1 MSFYEDNVADGSHC
15 MICLGLIGDDVG
27 YPRCCRN
34 CGGEGSEPNPEGH
47 KKRQKAEAMLRFD
60 GWLSRTGIAHK
71 KHNNGFHVV
80 LTLPDGRMIDC
91 WPSTKKWQL
100 RGERISRNGKAL
112 HDLVMQ
118 SLRPW
123 PWP

>member
-15 MICLGLIGDDVG
+15 MSCCGFIGEDVG
-27 YPRCCRN
+27 YPRACRN

-47 KKRQKAEAMLRFD
+47 KKRMKAEAMIRFQI
-60 GWLSRTGIAHK
+60 WLGNTGVEHT

-80 LTLPDGRMIDC
+80 LRLPDGRMVDC
-91 WPSTKKWQL
+91 WPSTRKWQL
-100 RGERISRNGKAL
+100 RGQKINRSGKAL
-112 HDLVMQ
+112 HDLVRQ

-123 PWP
+123 S

>member
-1 MSFYEDNVADGSHC
+1 MSFFEDNIEDGSHC
-15 MICLGLIGDDVG
+15 MTCLEFIGEDVG

-47 KKRQKAEAMLRFD
+47 KKRMKAEAMQRFD

-71 KHNNGFHVV
+71 KHNKGYHVV

-100 RGERISRNGKAL
+100 RGQRMSRNGKAL
-112 HDLVMQ
+112 HELVLQ
-118 SLRPW
+118 QLRPW
-123 PWP
+123 P

>member
-15 MICLGLIGDDVG
+15 VICCGFIGNDVG
-27 YPRCCRN
+27 YPRACRN

-47 KKRQKAEAMLRFD
+47 KKRVKAEAMQRFD
-60 GWLSRTGIAHK
+60 VWLSKTGLPHK

-80 LTLPDGRMIDC
+80 LTLPDGRFIDV

-100 RGERISRNGKAL
+100 RGDRISRNGKAL
-112 HDLVMQ
+112 HGLVLQ
-118 SLRPW
+118 QLGPW
-123 PWP
+123 L

>member
-15 MICLGLIGDDVG
+15 MSCCQFIGDDVG

-47 KKRQKAEAMLRFD
+47 KKRMKAEAMAKFD
-60 GWLSRTGIAHK
+60 KWLKATGVGFE

-80 LTLPDGRMIDC
+80 LTLRDGRKVDC
-91 WPSTKKWQL
+91 WPSTRKWQL
-100 RGERISRNGKAL
+100 RGDKISTNGQKL
-112 HDLVMQ
+112 NQLVRG
-118 SLRPW
+118 SK
-123 PWP
+123 